1 MRTKQSR
8 RLACAFESLD
18 GKALMAAYIEF
29 DGIKGN
35 VSSPAQHQ
43 VAEVHIAQ
51 PPAPPQL
58 PAVQA
63 ARESG
68 R

>member
-8 RLACAFESLD
+8 RLACAFESLE
-18 GKALMAAYIEF
+18 GKALMAAYLKF
-29 DGIKGN
+29 DGIEGE
-35 VSSPAQHQ
+35 VSPARHQ

-51 PPAPPQL
+51 PPAPPRL